1 MTATRLDR
9 LTVVVRSGK
18 TATRYE
24 NYLGKVPGFASRFI
38 TWLEAGVVKK
48 RKKIT
53 PKIGDRV
60 LTCMFVVYNTDS
72 GYGVYRMWNPRQR
85 ESTAPEILFG

>member
-72 GYGVYRMWNPRQR
+72 GCTGCGIKIQIV
-85 ESTAPEILFG
+85 STAPKILFG